1 MESINYVINL
11 IQPNVYM
18 TSFDLKDAFLSETV
32 HVGDKK
38 FIKFN
43 FDNSFQFACMPNG
56 SGLAM
61 RVFSK
66 IKPQES
72 KKIWVPKQKH

>member
-1 MESINYVINL
+1 
-11 IQPNVYM
+11 M

-32 HVGDKK
+32 HVDDKK

-43 FDNSFQFACMPNG
+43 FDNSLQFACMPNG